1 MTMPTG
7 KKIKDTI
14 LCGNAGDNVYLTFKG
29 GCRKELDEAMQGME
43 CWQTMEHFKKCE
55 KCQEEI
61 AKYLEEEELSWRK
74 QRDDEMTEMYS
85 NNDCQRD

>member
-1 MTMPTG
+1 MSCDNFQEMVND
-7 KKIKDTI
+7 IKNFDK
-14 LCGNAGDNVYLTFKG
+14 DKVM
-29 GCRKELDEAMQGME
+29 EDME

>member
-1 MTMPTG
+1 MTG
-7 KKIKDTI
+7 KKIERDKVMED
-14 LCGNAGDNVYLTFKG
+14 
-29 GCRKELDEAMQGME
+29 ME
-43 CWQTMEHFKKCE
+43 CWLAMEHFKKCE